1 MFLRKVFLFFIFLS
15 SIQLYAGTITVSVS
29 SLYNY
34 GNCPVYYATSPQKF
48 IISGSAL
55 TQNILVQA
63 PEHFEISI
71 NCNTGFASNLQL
83 IPTSG
88 SVSNTLIYCR
98 FSPYTTGT
106 KTGSIS
112 NSSAGCTSVN
122 ITVNGNASA
131 TPAQGTNAST
141 YYSAISTTQSGSA
154 LKTVLYNKILGHTVT
169 AYGSG
174 SSGLWATYPST
185 DPFYN
190 GKVWDIYS
198 TSVCGT
204 SPYEFTFSTDQCG
217 SYSIEGD
224 CYNREHSFPQSWFTS
239 SSPMV
244 SDMFHIYPT
253 DGKVNGMR
261 NNYPFGE
268 VSSPTY
274 TSLLG
279 GKLGSNTFAGYTG
292 TVFEP
297 VDEYKGDL
305 ARSYFYMATRYENLI
320 AGWQG
325 NGNAN
330 DVLAGNSFPA
340 YDPWVINLMQKWH
353 NQDPPGVK
361 EINRNNAVYGYQ
373 VNRNPYID
381 SPQYVYKVW
390 GGIKPAEPTIAASN
404 FVIKSSTLG
413 STVISWKCGNGNR
426 RMVIA
431 RASSTPNSLPVDSGY
446 YVANSAFGSGTQIGS
461 GNYVV
466 YDGMGCTAQVTVS
479 NTSLT
484 YYFTVV
490 EYNGQGI
497 TANYLSSSVLQSTG
511 VFLPVEWLSFNG
523 KIENEKLMLD
533 WQTASETNTSH
544 FDIMQSTDA
553 IHFETIGSVRAL
565 GNSKIKGQYSFESE
579 IPSHLK
585 NTQAVFYYKLKLW
598 NRDGNFSFSK
608 TIELHNVESFVNLK
622 EATIIT
628 EPNPFENEFRIL
640 CNNCNGEAELLLT
653 DLTGK
658 IILRQQIKLKDET
671 TVYFKDML
679 ADGMY
684 FLHLL
689 QRTNQQT
696 LKIIKR

>member
-1 MFLRKVFLFFIFLS
+1 MLLKRVLFIL
-15 SIQLYAGTITVSVS
+15 LYTIATQAIAGTIIVSVI
-29 SLYNY
+29 SLYNF
-34 GNCPVYYATSPQKF
+34 GNCPVYFATSPQKYT
-48 IISGSAL
+48 ISGSGL

-83 IPTSG
+83 IPASG
-88 SVSNTLIYCR
+88 SVSNTLVYCR

-112 NSSAGCTSVN
+112 NSSAGCTTVN
-122 ITVNGNASA
+122 ITVNGSASA
-131 TPAQGTNAST
+131 TPALGTNAST

-154 LKTVLYNKILGHTVT
+154 LKTALYNKILGHTVT

-224 CYNREHSFPQSWFTS
+224 CYNREHSFPQSWFAS
-239 SSPMV
+239 VSPMV

-268 VSSPTY
+268 VTSPTY

-320 AGWQG
+320 AGWQS

-330 DVLAGNSFPA
+330 DVLTGNSYPA
-340 YDPWVINLMQKWH
+340 YDPWVINLMLKWH

-373 VNRNPYID
+373 LNRNPYID
-381 SPQYVYKVW
+381 SPQYAFKVW
-390 GGIKPAEPTIAASN
+390 GGAKPAEPTIAASN
-404 FVIKSSTLG
+404 FVVKSSTLG
-413 STVISWKCGNGNR
+413 STVISWKNGNGNR

-431 RASSTPNSLPVDSGY
+431 RASASPNSLPVDSGY
-446 YVANSAFGSGTQIGS
+446 YVSNSAFGSGTQIGS

-479 NTSLT
+479 NTSLN

-511 VFLPVEWLSFNG
+511 IFLPVEWLSFNG
-523 KIENEKLMLD
+523 NIEENKVMLQ
-533 WQTASETNTSH
+533 WQTASETNTSY

-553 IHFETIGSVRAL
+553 KYFETIGSVKAY
-565 GNSKIKGQYSFESE
+565 GNSKILRQYTFEADMQ
-579 IPSHLK
+579 PHLK
-585 NTQAVFYYKLKLW
+585 IKESAYFYKLKTTDK
-598 NRDGNFSFSK
+598 DGNFSFSK
-608 TIELHNVESFVNLK
+608 TIELQSGEAVVNLS
-622 EATIIT
+622 EATIIA

-640 CNNCNGEAELLLT
+640 CNTCKGEAGLVIT

-658 IILRQQIKLKDET
+658 IILQQQIKLKDET
-671 TVYFKDML
+671 TVYFKDRL

-684 FLHLL
+684 FLHLM